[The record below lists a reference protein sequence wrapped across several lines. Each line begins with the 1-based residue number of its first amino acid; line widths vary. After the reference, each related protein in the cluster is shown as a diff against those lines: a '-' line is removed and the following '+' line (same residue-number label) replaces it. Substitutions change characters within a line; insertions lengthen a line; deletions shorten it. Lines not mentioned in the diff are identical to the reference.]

1 MTAKMTSR
9 PPIKSKRVSWTF
21 RNAIEKTVAANGSNA
36 SIRLAVVGK
45 MSLRL
50 RANIKNGATVPN
62 RMMTSSKPNWNHV
75 SVRWTRHIGC
85 SAVRKTPAI
94 SSPQPVTV
102 NAPYFGSSVRGIKVL
117 VATPI
122 AESPP
127 QKSTTGEMARLFK
140 WPCVTI
146 STVPIKAINIP
157 SPSTR
162 LGRTCLN
169 KK

>member
-117 VATPI
+117 VATPDCGEPAPKEHHWRDGQAI
-122 AESPP
+122 QVAVRHNQHGADKGHQHS
-127 QKSTTGEMARLFK
+127 KSFHATGKDVFK
-140 WPCVTI
+140 
-146 STVPIKAINIP
+146 
-157 SPSTR
+157 
-162 LGRTCLN
+162 
-169 KK
+169 